1 MKRQLLSFIL
11 FTLLSLSAFATHQRA
26 GEITFRYV
34 SGLTYEITIV
44 SYSYAPSPADR
55 NELEILWGDG
65 TSSVLVRNNGES
77 GYNPAGLWCDHLGE
91 MVGTD
96 IKKNLYTGQHTFP
109 GPSTYHI
116 SLEDPNRNYGIM
128 NIPSS
133 VDIPLYIETLLTINP
148 LVGPNNSPQLL
159 LPPID
164 QGCVNHPFLH
174 NPGAYDPDGDSLS
187 YKLTICRGAGGEQIA
202 GYVLPNLVDPNSVSA
217 FNMNPLTGDI
227 TWNSPTLQGEY
238 NISFLIEEWRNGV
251 RIGFVT
257 RDMQITIVTCQND
270 APAIQPLAD
279 TCVTAGSTLNF
290 KVIATDSNHDKIT
303 LTSTGA
309 PFLFQDHKA
318 EFEQTKDSLGLAEG
332 EFTWETD
339 CSQIR
344 KSPYQVFFKA
354 VDHSNEVSLFDLKS
368 LYIKI
373 VGPKTDNLQALPL
386 GNTVKLTWDA
396 NPCSNAVS
404 YAIYRRNGY
413 YGFVPGHCETGV
425 PAYTGYHQIA
435 EVSSSELTFTDGNAL
450 PGLAHGVDYCYMV
463 VAVYPDGSE
472 SYASDEVCIK
482 LKKDVP
488 VITNISI
495 DRTDASA
502 GKVYVAWSK
511 PTEIDPAQAPGP
523 YKYLIYRAYDFL
535 GTNLILIDSLNSL
548 NDTLYWD
555 EPVNTLDTPVSYRID
570 VWNDTPGNRFL
581 IGPSQ
586 VASSVFLTIVPGDNK
601 LRLNFSFSVPWSNMS
616 YVVFR
621 KNPVT
626 LQFDSIATTEDQFYI
641 DKSLINSQSYCYKV
655 KSLGSYGTPGITDPL
670 INFSQESCGTPI
682 DNEPPCPPDLTVS
695 PDCDHIANILE
706 WNNPNDSC
714 ADDVVK
720 YYVYFLPPG
729 SDLFALLDSLNGAT
743 STSYTHSLQF
753 SIAGCYSVVAADS
766 MGNRSVM
773 SDTVCIDSDTCGGYR
788 LPNVF
793 TPNGDDYNDYFIPY
807 PYSSVEKI
815 DLQIFNRWGML
826 VYKTDD
832 PAIKWDG
839 KVMGTNQ
846 DASTGVYYYV
856 CDVYEVTLGGILK
869 RTLKGSV
876 TILR

>member
-1 MKRQLLSFIL
+1 
-11 FTLLSLSAFATHQRA
+11 
-26 GEITFRYV
+26 
-34 SGLTYEITIV
+34 
-44 SYSYAPSPADR
+44 
-55 NELEILWGDG
+55 
-65 TSSVLVRNNGES
+65 
-77 GYNPAGLWCDHLGE
+77 
-91 MVGTD
+91 
-96 IKKNLYTGQHTFP
+96 
-109 GPSTYHI
+109 
-116 SLEDPNRNYGIM
+116 
-128 NIPSS
+128 
-133 VDIPLYIETLLTINP
+133 
-148 LVGPNNSPQLL
+148 
-159 LPPID
+159 
-164 QGCVNHPFLH
+164 
-174 NPGAYDPDGDSLS
+174 
-187 YKLTICRGAGGEQIA
+187 
-202 GYVLPNLVDPNSVSA
+202 
-217 FNMNPLTGDI
+217 
-227 TWNSPTLQGEY
+227 
-238 NISFLIEEWRNGV
+238 
-251 RIGFVT
+251 
-257 RDMQITIVTCQND
+257 
-270 APAIQPLAD
+270 
-279 TCVTAGSTLNF
+279 
-290 KVIATDSNHDKIT
+290 
-303 LTSTGA
+303 
-309 PFLFQDHKA
+309 
-318 EFEQTKDSLGLAEG
+318 
-332 EFTWETD
+332 
-339 CSQIR
+339 
-344 KSPYQVFFKA
+344 
-354 VDHSNEVSLFDLKS
+354 
-368 LYIKI
+368 
-373 VGPKTDNLQALPL
+373 
-386 GNTVKLTWDA
+386 
-396 NPCSNAVS
+396 
-404 YAIYRRNGY
+404 
-413 YGFVPGHCETGV
+413 
-425 PAYTGYHQIA
+425 
-435 EVSSSELTFTDGNAL
+435 
-450 PGLAHGVDYCYMV
+450 
-463 VAVYPDGSE
+463 
-472 SYASDEVCIK
+472 
-482 LKKDVP
+482 
-488 VITNISI
+488 
-495 DRTDASA
+495 
-502 GKVYVAWSK
+502 
-511 PTEIDPAQAPGP
+511 
-523 YKYLIYRAYDFL
+523 
-535 GTNLILIDSLNSL
+535 
-548 NDTLYWD
+548 
-555 EPVNTLDTPVSYRID
+555 
-570 VWNDTPGNRFL
+570 
-581 IGPSQ
+581 

-626 LQFDSIATTEDQFYI
+626 LQFDSIATTGDQFYI
-641 DKSLINSQSYCYKV
+641 DKSLINGQSYCYKV